1 MNRPGST
8 KQQQEKRAWTQER
21 YLRMREKY
29 QIYFPEMLGAVDLLA
44 KEQGLIVPVH
54 DKDADASDR

>member
-8 KQQQEKRAWTQER
+8 KQQQEKMAWTQER

-29 QIYFPEMLGAVDLLA
+29 VRYFPEMLDAVDLLA
-44 KEQGLIVPVH
+44 KEQGLTVPVH
-54 DKDADASDR
+54 DKDSEASDR